1 MNLDL
6 LMKKSP
12 QVDLAPLSGPEFVIL
27 YNFVNYICRE
37 GGYLDSDQFSLLLFP
52 LFMGGGGGQKGNS
65 AKFIISSAFFLTLM
79 LM

>member
-37 GGYLDSDQFSLLLFP
+37 GVYLDSDQFSLLLFP
-52 LFMGGGGGQKGNS
+52 LFMGGGGVRREIVPNS
-65 AKFIISSAFFLTLM
+65 LFPLLFF
-79 LM
+79 